1 MKVRYLAQL
10 AILTVAW
17 PLSAAQT
24 QEAPQASPASLVCN
38 RVRFL
43 PAPGNE
49 RAMIGG
55 KFEGSNVSRRDG
67 FQTLAE
73 IKTAPP
79 AGQWGELTFD
89 NTKVYRWLRY
99 VGPTGAQGKP
109 GKIEFYAPD
118 CLLAGQEQR

>member
-43 PAPGNE
+43 PAPGHE

-55 KFEGSNVSRRDG
+55 KFAGSNVSRRDG

-73 IKTAPP
+73 IQTAPP

-89 NTKVYRWLRY
+89 NTRAACCGVIS
-99 VGPTGAQGKP
+99 VQP
-109 GKIEFYAPD
+109 GSHVKAVAYKSGMADSETSAP
-118 CLLAGQEQR
+118 